1 MISSP
6 IFLPCVALVALTA
19 IVWVRLYVERIGEM
33 RSRCIKPQSI
43 STSPTTACNCS
54 CIACVSHIPVCK
66 SAKMAI
72 SKGVIQGYTGVAAVD
87 EKAQIIIEAQAHGT
101 GSEQE
106 LLIPNDKKLNRE
118 NNRQLKWSDAMTEV
132 YFKKMV
138 SKSGRLAQNWV
149 FLQFCWTP

>member
-1 MISSP
+1 
-6 IFLPCVALVALTA
+6 
-19 IVWVRLYVERIGEM
+19 
-33 RSRCIKPQSI
+33 
-43 STSPTTACNCS
+43 
-54 CIACVSHIPVCK
+54 
-66 SAKMAI
+66 MAI